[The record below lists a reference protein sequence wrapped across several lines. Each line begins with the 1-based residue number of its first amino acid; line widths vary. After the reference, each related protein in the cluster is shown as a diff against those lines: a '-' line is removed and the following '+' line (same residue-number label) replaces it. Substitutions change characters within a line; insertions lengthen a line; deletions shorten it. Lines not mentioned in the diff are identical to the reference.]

1 MASKEIL
8 PQQLNVCI
16 TAKNFPVVSRPSHH
30 GYLWPIVR
38 GLAQKGH
45 KVTVLSSTNP
55 LGKTEIVE
63 QGVHAYYLNEGFVTS
78 PSPFSETLTTK
89 FNDLHKKNHFHI
101 VHSLDNSA
109 VNVAKQK
116 KDYHVAVAYDVE
128 ATQMGQ
134 VFSIL
139 GMAQETLGS
148 LITTGIAL
156 AYKFL
161 ATFFGGDRA
170 LLSTADGVFVTSPQQ
185 RISLERYYLYPD
197 ARIHTVPYGIEVKN
211 LEPRAKS
218 ESLLKELGLPS
229 NAQILV
235 TLTDMTE
242 LGEVK
247 NLLVAFQK
255 VAIKKPNTR
264 LIIIGE
270 GPLKNSIE
278 YEMLSLA
285 LGSRVIFAGAVHADM
300 MSDYIS
306 LCDVYI
312 DLSAR
317 SSGFEP
323 TMLEAMAQKKV
334 IIGSEVSPIANIV
347 EDGRDG
353 FLVRPADTRGIST
366 LLIDI
371 FEFPL
376 LSSEIG
382 ESARK
387 KVIDLFDT
395 QKMVDETINAY
406 KSILLRTGWYKP

>member
-1 MASKEIL
+1 MARTPL
-8 PQQLNVCI
+8 PEKLNICI
-16 TAKNFPVVSRPSHH
+16 TSRNFPVASRADHH

-38 GLAQKGH
+38 GLAQHGH
-45 KVTVLSSTNP
+45 NVTILSSTNP
-55 LGKTEIVE
+55 LGKAEIID
-63 QGVHAYYLNEGFVTS
+63 QGVHAHYLNEGVVTS
-78 PSPFSETLTTK
+78 PAPFGELLKSRLLE
-89 FNDLHKKNHFHI
+89 NHKKQPFHI
-101 VHSLDNSA
+101 LHSLDSSA
-109 VNVAKQK
+109 MLVGKNK
-116 KDYHVAVAYDVE
+116 KDHHLAVAYDVE

-139 GMAQETLGS
+139 GMAQESLGS
-148 LITTGIAL
+148 LITTGLAL

-161 ATFFGGDRA
+161 STFFGGDRA
-170 LLSTADGVFVTSPQQ
+170 LLGTADGVFVTSPQQ

-197 ARIHTVPYGIEVKN
+197 SRIYTVPYGIEVKN

-218 ESLLKELGLPS
+218 EQLLKELGLPS
-229 NAQILV
+229 NAQIIV
-235 TLTDMTE
+235 TFTDMTE

-247 NLLVAFQK
+247 NLLYAFQK

-264 LIIIGE
+264 LIIIGQ
-270 GPLKNSIE
+270 GPLRHQIE

-285 LGSRVIFAGAVHADM
+285 LGSRVIFAGPVHSDDM
-300 MSDYIS
+300 GDYIS

-334 IIGSEVSPIANIV
+334 IIGSEVNPIANIV

-353 FLVRPADTRGIST
+353 FLVRPADTLSIST

-395 QKMVDETINAY
+395 KKMVDETINAY
-406 KSILLRTGWYKP
+406 KSILMRTGWYKS

>member
-1 MASKEIL
+1 MARAPL
-8 PQQLNVCI
+8 PEKLNICI
-16 TAKNFPVVSRPSHH
+16 TSRNFPVASRSDHH

-38 GLAQKGH
+38 GLSERGH
-45 KVTVLSSTNP
+45 HVTILSSTNP
-55 LGKTEIVE
+55 LGKAEIVDS
-63 QGVHAYYLNEGFVTS
+63 GVHAYYLNEGVVTS
-78 PSPFSETLTTK
+78 PSPFGELLKSK
-89 FNDLHKKNHFHI
+89 FLDHHNKEPFHI
-101 VHSLDNSA
+101 LHSMDSSA
-109 VNVAKQK
+109 MLLGKNK
-116 KDYHVAVAYDVE
+116 KDHHIAIAYDVE

-139 GMAQETLGS
+139 GMAQES
-148 LITTGIAL
+148 FSSIFTTGLAL

-161 ATFFGGDRA
+161 TTFFGGDRK
-170 LLSTADGVFVTSPQQ
+170 LLKTADGVFVTSPQQ

-197 ARIHTVPYGIEVKN
+197 SRVYTVPYGIEVRN
-211 LEPRAKS
+211 FEPRPKS
-218 ESLLKELGLPS
+218 ESLLKELGLPV
-229 NAQILV
+229 NAQVIV

-242 LGEVK
+242 LEEVK

-264 LIIIGE
+264 LIIIGQ
-270 GPLKNSIE
+270 GPLKHQIE

-285 LGSRVIFAGAVHADM
+285 LGSRVIFAGPVHVDHL
-300 MSDYIS
+300 SDYIS

-334 IIGSEVSPIANIV
+334 IIGSEVNPIANIV

-353 FLVRPADTRGIST
+353 FLVRPADTQSIST

-395 QKMVDETINAY
+395 GKMVDQTISAY
-406 KSILLRTGWYKP
+406 KSILMRTGWYRS

>member
-1 MASKEIL
+1 MARAPL
-8 PQQLNVCI
+8 PEKLNICI
-16 TAKNFPVVSRPSHH
+16 TSRNFPIASRPDHH

-38 GLAQKGH
+38 GLANRGH
-45 KVTVLSSTNP
+45 HVTILSSTNP
-55 LGKTEIVE
+55 LGKAEIIDS
-63 QGVHAYYLNEGFVTS
+63 GVHAYYLNEGVVTS
-78 PSPFSETLTTK
+78 PAPFGELLKSRFLE
-89 FNDLHKKNHFHI
+89 NHRKEPFHI
-101 VHSLDNSA
+101 LHSLDSSA
-109 VNVAKQK
+109 ILLGKTK
-116 KDYHVAVAYDVE
+116 KENHLAIAYDVE

-139 GMAQETLGS
+139 GMAQES
-148 LITTGIAL
+148 LSSLVTTGVAL
-156 AYKFL
+156 AYKFIS
-161 ATFFGGDRA
+161 TFLGSDRA
-170 LLSTADGVFVTSPQQ
+170 LLKTADGVFVTSPQQ

-197 ARIHTVPYGIEVKN
+197 SRVYTVPYGIEVRN
-211 LEPRAKS
+211 FEPRTKP
-218 ESLLKELGLPS
+218 EGLLKELGLPS
-229 NAQILV
+229 NAQIIV

-242 LGEVK
+242 LEEVK
-247 NLLVAFQK
+247 NLLLAFQK

-264 LIIIGE
+264 LIIIGQ
-270 GPLKNSIE
+270 GPLKHQIE

-285 LGSRVIFAGAVHADM
+285 LGSRVVFAGPVHTDQL
-300 MSDYIS
+300 SDYVS

-334 IIGSEVSPIANIV
+334 IIGSEVNPIANIV
-347 EDGRDG
+347 DDGRDG
-353 FLVRPADTRGIST
+353 FLVRPADTQSIST

-387 KVIDLFDT
+387 KVVDLFDT
-395 QKMVDETINAY
+395 KKMVDETISAY
-406 KSILLRTGWYKP
+406 KSILKRTGWYRA